1 MIVTTYDNCN
11 EGRCYR
17 KLEKN
22 LKNGREVYISLY
34 LFFRKKIN
42 LPNHELMSLARV
54 CGRLLAGTGA
64 SNPAGF
70 MGVCLL

>member
-1 MIVTTYDNCN
+1 MLQEV
-11 EGRCYR
+11 
-17 KLEKN
+17 EKN
-22 LKNGREVYISLY
+22 LRNGREVYISFY

-42 LPNHELMSLARV
+42 LPNHELMSVARE
-54 CGRLLAGTGA
+54 CGHLLAGTGA

>member
-1 MIVTTYDNCN
+1 MIIVMRGDVT
-11 EGRCYR
+11 GSWK
-17 KLEKN
+17 KLK
-22 LKNGREVYISLY
+22 KWQRSAYFVIF
-34 LFFRKKIN
+34 FFRKKIN